1 METIIHNIVELLVN
15 TVENSNYFVS
25 IIMGMLIIIS
35 ESMIPIL
42 PLALFIAI
50 NILVFGN
57 VVGFFLSW
65 IATTIGCSI
74 SFAIFRL
81 LKKKMSGK
89 LKQRPTLQKFMY
101 KISKMKFSHL
111 VILLSIPFTPAFSV
125 NIGAGLSNMKYSK
138 YLFALLI
145 SKIFLVY
152 FWGYIGTTFIES
164 MTDIGVLFKLGTML
178 VIAFILSKLVMR
190 KFDFE

>member
-1 METIIHNIVELLVN
+1 METIIQNIIDFLVN

-25 IIMGMLIIIS
+25 IIMGMSIIIL

-74 SFAIFRL
+74 SFHFFRFMRG
-81 LKKKMSGK
+81 KVQAKIEQKPAVQKIMDKVSGMQFHK
-89 LKQRPTLQKFMY
+89 
-101 KISKMKFSHL
+101 L
-111 VILLSIPFTPAFSV
+111 VILLAIPFTPAFSV
-125 NIGAGLSNMKYSK
+125 NIAAGLSNMRYSK
-138 YLFALLI
+138 YLSALLI

-164 MTDIGVLFKLGTML
+164 ITDIGVLFKLGTML
-178 VIAFILSKLVMR
+178 AIAFVLSKLVMR
-190 KFDFE
+190 KFDIE